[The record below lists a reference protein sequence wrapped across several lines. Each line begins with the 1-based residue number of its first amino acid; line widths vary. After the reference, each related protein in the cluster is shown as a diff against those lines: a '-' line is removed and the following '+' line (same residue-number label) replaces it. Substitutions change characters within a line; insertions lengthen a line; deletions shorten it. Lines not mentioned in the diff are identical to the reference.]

1 MSDQKFIAIQVIADV
16 TNLTPEQREEITE
29 RVLAALGCDGTE
41 SPCVMESYTS
51 TIVDDAEKAYDWI
64 H

>member
-1 MSDQKFIAIQVIADV
+1 MSGQKFIAIQVIADV
-16 TNLTPEQREEITE
+16 TNLTPEAREAIAD
-29 RVLAALGCDGTE
+29 RIQAVLGCDGTE

-51 TIVDDAEKAYDWI
+51 TIVDDAEKAYRWI